1 MSWVILVLALTSCH
15 VLQLSSLPQLGPRP
29 LVSVD
34 GDSFIEDLIFSNLL
48 PLHDG
53 HHGPQ
58 HEEWHPFEFSYG
70 VSDPH
75 THTQYSE
82 HREADGDGN
91 MVGRYSVALPDG
103 RIQHVRYHAGGIG
116 GTIMEVT
123 YEGEAHHPDLVLPVA
138 VDQPP
143 PPAEP
148 LSRSLPLPP
157 RLARSHTL
165 EDDEEIKDYELLL
178 DLLDAM
184 DPSPS
189 WDTDLTKILDTM
201 TLDHNPRFARS
212 NDRYETRKPRFKR
225 KRQLKRVDLDTSAST
240 KTHSSMRTWGG
251 ASSFADTKMTP
262 FVHHESVR
270 PRTRHPRR
278 VRGWRKPQRLTK
290 YNPDDIYY
298 RHQYY

>member
-1 MSWVILVLALTSCH
+1 
-15 VLQLSSLPQLGPRP
+15 
-29 LVSVD
+29 
-34 GDSFIEDLIFSNLL
+34 
-48 PLHDG
+48 
-53 HHGPQ
+53 
-58 HEEWHPFEFSYG
+58 
-70 VSDPH
+70 
-75 THTQYSE
+75 
-82 HREADGDGN
+82 
-91 MVGRYSVALPDG
+91 
-103 RIQHVRYHAGGIG
+103 
-116 GTIMEVT
+116 MEVT

-189 WDTDLTKILDTM
+189 WDTDLTEILDTM

-240 KTHSSMRTWGG
+240 KTHSSMRTWGR